1 MNKWKMENGK
11 WKILLISEKLKVK
24 SEKLKQKKFLQS
36 CLIILIFPF
45 CLNAESFNE
54 IQKDI
59 TNSLKYKMQLEKVKI
74 YEQKLKSVKA
84 KNYGSLDLQYSAV
97 HLFKQ
102 PVMKMDSMQPGV
114 NPATN
119 TLIYKEIHS
128 ELPMSDKNHFT
139 GVLKYSYPLFTGFA
153 ITNMIDKSKLELIKE
168 KINLE
173 NVKRVLTLN
182 AAELYSNIYALKAK
196 INALNK
202 AKDAL
207 LSAKEKAESFYKEGL
222 LNKSS
227 VNEIDAKYYEIVAL
241 IKETESQKS
250 SLINLLSYLINKKI
264 SKIDA
269 ISVQKYNLPP
279 KFENRPDIK
288 AIKETLKIKDKDIK
302 LAKSKYYPQ
311 IGIEAGIKREAD
323 NMVLSDNDYQNTDKS
338 YIALGVKYNLFDGGE
353 KKATLEMAK
362 LAKTIQLIYYND
374 YLSQVKTNYQNDLD
388 TLKALFVRLK
398 AAKEE
403 IKARESYYEY
413 IRAKFDEGLADSTDL
428 NDAIAKLAEARAKKE
443 AIKAQIFFLNVKLK
457 LNGGYDE

>member
-1 MNKWKMENGK
+1 M
-11 WKILLISEKLKVK
+11 
-24 SEKLKQKKFLQS
+24 KKFSLVLLFS
-36 CLIILIFPF
+36 GFLFGENF
-45 CLNAESFNE
+45 
-54 IQKDI
+54 IQIRKKI
-59 TNSLKYKMQLEKVKI
+59 TNSLKYKMQEKKI
-74 YEQKLKSVKA
+74 KIFEEKLKSIKA
-84 KNYGSLDLQYSAV
+84 KNYGSLNLEYNAV

-102 PVMKMDSMQPGV
+102 PVMKMNSIEPVAV
-114 NPATN
+114 NPSTN
-119 TLIYKEIHS
+119 TLIYKEIHT
-128 ELPMSDKNHFT
+128 ELPMADKNHFT

-153 ITNMIDKSKLELIKE
+153 ITNMIEKSKLEVIKE

-182 AAELYSNIYALKAK
+182 AAKLYSNIYALKAK
-196 INALNK
+196 INALEK
-202 AKDAL
+202 AKEAL

-227 VNEIDAKYYEIVAL
+227 VDEIDAKYYEIVAL
-241 IKETESQKS
+241 IQEIEAQKN
-250 SLINLLSYLINKKI
+250 SLLNLLSYLINKKI
-264 SKIDA
+264 SKIDG
-269 ISVQKYNLPP
+269 IKVEKYNLPP
-279 KFENRPDIK
+279 KFENRPDVK
-288 AIKETLKIKDKDIK
+288 AIKETLKIKDKDIE

-311 IGIEAGIKREAD
+311 IGLEVGIKREAD
-323 NMVLSDNDYQNTDKS
+323 NVVLTDNDYQNIDKS
-338 YIALGVKYNLFDGGE
+338 YVALGIKYNLFDGGV

-362 LAKTIQLIYYND
+362 LAKTTQIIYYND
-374 YLSQVKTNYQNDLD
+374 YLNQIKTEYQNDLN
-388 TLKALFVRLK
+388 TLKALFMRLK

>member
-11 WKILLISEKLKVK
+11 IFLISEKLKVK

-59 TNSLKYKMQLEKVKI
+59 TNSLKYKMQEKKIKI
-74 YEQKLKSVKA
+74 YEEKLNSIKA
-84 KNYGSLDLQYSAV
+84 KNYGTLDLEYNAV

-102 PVMKMDSMQPGV
+102 PVMKMDSMQPVKADTTTGNLV
-114 NPATN
+114 YVPV
-119 TLIYKEIHS
+119 HS
-128 ELPMSDKNHFT
+128 ELPMADKNHFT
-139 GVLKYSYPLFTGFA
+139 GVLKYSYPLFTGYA
-153 ITNMIDKSKLELIKE
+153 ISNMIEKSKLELIKE

-196 INALNK
+196 INALEK
-202 AKDAL
+202 AKAAL

-227 VNEIDAKYYEIVAL
+227 VDEIDAKYYEIIAS
-241 IKETESQKS
+241 IKESEAQKS

-264 SKIDA
+264 SKIDG
-269 ISVQKYNLPP
+269 VNVEKYNLPP
-279 KFENRPDIK
+279 KFENRPDIN
-288 AIKETLKIKDKDIK
+288 AIKETLKIRDKDIK

-311 IGIEAGIKREAD
+311 IGVEAGIKREAD
-323 NMVLSDNDYQNTDKS
+323 NIVLSNNDYQNTDKS
-338 YIALGVKYNLFDGGE
+338 YIALGVKYNFFDGGE

-362 LAKTIQLIYYND
+362 LAKTTQMIYYND
-374 YLSQVKTNYQNDLD
+374 YLNQVKTEYQNDLD

-413 IRAKFDEGLADSTDL
+413 IRAKFEEGLADSTDL
-428 NDAIAKLAEARAKKE
+428 NDAIAKLANARAKKE

>member
-11 WKILLISEKLKVK
+11 WKILLM
-24 SEKLKQKKFLQS
+24 F
-36 CLIILIFPF
+36 FPLM
-45 CLNAESFNE
+45 LNAENFTQIKSE
-54 IQKDI
+54 I
-59 TNSLKYKMQLEKVKI
+59 TNSLKYKMQKKKIEIFEEKLNSI
-74 YEQKLKSVKA
+74 KA
-84 KNYGSLDLQYSAV
+84 KNYGSLDLEYSAV

-102 PVMKMDSMQPGV
+102 PVMKMDSMQPVGV
-114 NPATN
+114 AADGKH
-119 TLIYKEIHS
+119 LVYQSFHS
-128 ELPMSDKNHFT
+128 ELPMADKNHFT

-153 ITNMIDKSKLELIKE
+153 ITNMIEKSKLEVIKE

-182 AAELYSNIYALKAK
+182 AAKLYSNIYALKAK
-196 INALNK
+196 INALEK
-202 AKDAL
+202 AKAAL

-222 LNKSS
+222 LNKAS
-227 VNEIDAKYYEIVAL
+227 VDDIDAKYYEIVAL
-241 IKETESQKS
+241 IKETKAQKN

-264 SKIDA
+264 SKIDG
-269 ISVQKYNLPP
+269 IKIEKNNLPP
-279 KFENRPDIK
+279 KFENRPDVK

-311 IGIEAGIKREAD
+311 IGLEAGIKREAD
-323 NMVLSDNDYQNTDKS
+323 NIVLTDNDYQNIDKS

-353 KKATLEMAK
+353 KKATLQMAK
-362 LAKTIQLIYYND
+362 LAKTTQMIYYND
-374 YLSQVKTNYQNDLD
+374 YLNQVKTEYQNDLD
-388 TLKALFVRLK
+388 TINALFMRLK

-413 IRAKFDEGLADSTDL
+413 IRAKFEEGLKDSSDL

>member
-1 MNKWKMENGK
+1 M
-11 WKILLISEKLKVK
+11 
-24 SEKLKQKKFLQS
+24 KKFSLVLLFS
-36 CLIILIFPF
+36 GFLFGENF
-45 CLNAESFNE
+45 
-54 IQKDI
+54 IQIRKEI
-59 TNSLKYKMQLEKVKI
+59 TNSLKYKMQEKKI
-74 YEQKLKSVKA
+74 KIFEEKLKSIKA
-84 KNYGSLDLQYSAV
+84 KNYGSLNLEYNAV

-102 PVMKMDSMQPGV
+102 PVMKMNSIEPVAV
-114 NPATN
+114 NPSTN
-119 TLIYKEIHS
+119 TLIYKEIHT
-128 ELPMSDKNHFT
+128 ELPMADKNHFT

-153 ITNMIDKSKLELIKE
+153 ITNMIEKSKLEVIKE

-182 AAELYSNIYALKAK
+182 AAKLYSNIYALKAK
-196 INALNK
+196 INALEK
-202 AKDAL
+202 AKEAL

-227 VNEIDAKYYEIVAL
+227 VDEIDAKYYEIVAL
-241 IKETESQKS
+241 IQEIEAQKN
-250 SLINLLSYLINKKI
+250 SLLNLLSYLINKKI
-264 SKIDA
+264 SKIDG
-269 ISVQKYNLPP
+269 IKVEKYNLPP
-279 KFENRPDIK
+279 KFENRPDVK
-288 AIKETLKIKDKDIK
+288 AIKETLKIKDKDIE

-311 IGIEAGIKREAD
+311 IGLEVGIKREAD
-323 NMVLSDNDYQNTDKS
+323 NVVLTDNDYQNIDKS
-338 YIALGVKYNLFDGGE
+338 YVALGIKYNLFDGGV

-362 LAKTIQLIYYND
+362 LAKTTQIIYYND
-374 YLSQVKTNYQNDLD
+374 YLNQIKTEYQNDLN
-388 TLKALFVRLK
+388 TLKALFMRLK

>member
-11 WKILLISEKLKVK
+11 WKILLMFFPFILSAENFTQIK
-24 SEKLKQKKFLQS
+24 SE
-36 CLIILIFPF
+36 
-45 CLNAESFNE
+45 
-54 IQKDI
+54 I
-59 TNSLKYKMQLEKVKI
+59 TNSLKYKMQEKKI
-74 YEQKLKSVKA
+74 KIFEEKLKSVKA
-84 KNYGSLDLQYSAV
+84 KNYGTLDLEYNAV

-102 PVMKMDSMQPGV
+102 PVMKMDSMQPVKADTTTGNLV
-114 NPATN
+114 YVPV
-119 TLIYKEIHS
+119 HS

-153 ITNMIDKSKLELIKE
+153 ITNMIEKSKLELIKE
-168 KINLE
+168 KINLN

-182 AAELYSNIYALKAK
+182 AAKLYSNIYALKAK
-196 INALNK
+196 INALEK
-202 AKDAL
+202 AKAAL

-222 LNKSS
+222 LNKAS
-227 VNEIDAKYYEIVAL
+227 VDEIDAKYYEIIAL
-241 IKETESQKS
+241 IKETKAQKS
-250 SLINLLSYLINKKI
+250 SLLNLLSYLINKKV

-311 IGIEAGIKREAD
+311 IGVEAGIKREAD
-323 NMVLSDNDYQNTDKS
+323 NVVLSDNDYQNIDKS
-338 YIALGVKYNLFDGGE
+338 YIALGVKYNLFDAGE
-353 KKATLEMAK
+353 KKATLQMAK
-362 LAKTIQLIYYND
+362 LAKSTYMIYYKD
-374 YLSQVKTNYQNDLD
+374 YLNQVKTNYQNDLD
-388 TLKALFVRLK
+388 TLKALFYRLK

-403 IKARESYYEY
+403 VEARESYYEY
-413 IRAKFDEGLADSTDL
+413 IRAKFEEGLEDSSDL